1 MADND
6 ADWDAS
12 IADKAKSTRDKVAA
26 KAHDVGHDAS
36 AAINDVGDTLSSKAQ
51 DVGDSAKEQVDDL
64 QKSASGVVDDLR
76 GRATDHVGEARGVVS
91 NMANEAKT
99 KISEIVD
106 QQKTAGADRLASLS
120 RAAQNAAGDLDE
132 QNPQVAKLVRD
143 AASSVDKFAGDLRSS
158 SLSDVV
164 ESVAGFARKQPVA
177 FFAASVLAGFVLAR
191 FVKSEPAPV
200 VEELPRRKG
209 RR

>member
-6 ADWDAS
+6 SDWDAS
-12 IADKAKSTRDKVAA
+12 IADKAKSTRDKVATKA
-26 KAHDVGHDAS
+26 KDVGHDAAAAVDDVS
-36 AAINDVGDTLSSKAQ
+36 ASLADKAQ
-51 DVGDSAKEQVDDL
+51 DLGDTAKDKIDDLQSGAGGLVDDL
-64 QKSASGVVDDLR
+64 K

-91 NMANEAKT
+91 NMANEAKS

-164 ESVAGFARKQPVA
+164 ESVSGFARKQPVA

-200 VEELPRRKG
+200 VEDMPRRKA

>member
-6 ADWDAS
+6 SDWDAS
-12 IADKAKSTRDKVAA
+12 IADKAKSTRDKVQ
-26 KAHDVGHDAS
+26 
-36 AAINDVGDTLSSKAQ
+36 TKAQ
-51 DVGDSAKEQVDDL
+51 DLGHEAAAAMNTAGETVEAKARDLGDTATDKVDDL
-64 QKSASGVVDDLR
+64 QQGASSVVDDLR
-76 GRATDHVGEARGVVS
+76 GRAADQVGEARGVVS
-91 NMANEAKT
+91 NMANEAKN

-120 RAAQNAAGDLDE
+120 RAAQHAAGDLDE

-164 ESVAGFARKQPVA
+164 ESVTGFARKQPVA

-200 VEELPRRKG
+200 VEEMPRRKA